1 MNTLTSLTA
10 LLIFP
15 AGLTLLL
22 TGMLYDWFDRKL
34 VARFQN
40 RVGPRWFQPIADVVK
55 LFAKEQITP
64 GIKNPFL
71 FFGLPLVAIS
81 GALTAALYVPLIGQT
96 PAHSFSG
103 DLIVTLYLLSLLT
116 MCTGLAGWNTGS
128 RFSLIGATRTLTQL
142 FAYEAP

>member
-22 TGMLYDWFDRKL
+22 AGMLYEWTDRKL

-40 RVGPRWFQPIADVVK
+40 RVGPRWFQPIADVIK

-64 GIKNPFL
+64 SIKNPFL
-71 FFGLPLVAIS
+71 FIGLPIVAIS
-81 GALTAALYVPLIGQT
+81 GALTAALYVPLIGFA
-96 PAHSFSG
+96 PVYSFPG
-103 DLIVTLYLLSLLT
+103 DLLVTLS
-116 MCTGLAGWNTGS
+116 
-128 RFSLIGATRTLTQL
+128 
-142 FAYEAP
+142 

>member
-64 GIKNPFL
+64 GIKNPYL
-71 FFGLPLVAIS
+71 FVGLPLVAIA
-81 GALTAALYVPLIGQT
+81 GAMTAALYIPLLG
-96 PAHSFSG
+96 
-103 DLIVTLYLLSLLT
+103 
-116 MCTGLAGWNTGS
+116 
-128 RFSLIGATRTLTQL
+128 
-142 FAYEAP
+142 FAPGY